1 MFVLADNLETIHD
14 QERIFV
20 SINGLQNAQEQ
31 SIIETSEEED
41 LQFWANYQ
49 RWTFCANCGKLDPRK
64 LLPPFRNRTATP
76 LFTACK
82 CSRDTYQVPTSD
94 DVPLVLRRL
103 TIEDQRQSRGV
114 QLSFA
119 KQSTRSLMKIDA
131 TDCWRRTTTS
141 SILPTLHIPNS
152 SACSCVEKDD
162 HSCIRSTLHQDT
174 AE

>member
-1 MFVLADNLETIHD
+1 MPRNSPLLK
-14 QERIFV
+14 R
-20 SINGLQNAQEQ
+20 
-31 SIIETSEEED
+31 
-41 LQFWANYQ
+41 
-49 RWTFCANCGKLDPRK
+49 PRK
-64 LLPPFRNRTATP
+64 KTFNFGPTTRGGLSAPTAANWTRVSCFLPSETGQRLPS
-76 LFTACK
+76 
-82 CSRDTYQVPTSD
+82 SRPANAAETPTSD

-103 TIEDQRQSRGV
+103 TIEDQRQCRGV